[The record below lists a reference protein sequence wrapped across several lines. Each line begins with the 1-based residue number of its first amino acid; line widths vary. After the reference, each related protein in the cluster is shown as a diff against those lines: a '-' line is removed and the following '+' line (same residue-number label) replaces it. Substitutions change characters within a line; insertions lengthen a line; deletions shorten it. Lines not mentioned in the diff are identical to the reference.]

1 MISEKMFQSFRCSD
15 QLFVPSPVQ
24 CLLPDKFKEIIED
37 EIEKEIVDDEI
48 EKEFVDGE
56 IEKQIIDDNVAEEI
70 VILYFKDHVTR

>member
-1 MISEKMFQSFRCSD
+1 MFSEKMFQSFRCSD

-48 EKEFVDGE
+48 EKEIVDDEIEKEFVDGE
-56 IEKQIIDDNVAEEI
+56 IEK
-70 VILYFKDHVTR
+70 

>member
-1 MISEKMFQSFRCSD
+1 MFWEKMFQSFRCSD

>member
-1 MISEKMFQSFRCSD
+1 MFSEKMFQSFRCSD
-15 QLFVPSPVQ
+15 QLFVPYPVQ

-37 EIEKEIVDDEI
+37 EIKKEIVDDEI

>member
-1 MISEKMFQSFRCSD
+1 MFSEKMFQSFRCSD

-48 EKEFVDGE
+48 EKEFGDGE
-56 IEKQIIDDNVAEEI
+56 IEK
-70 VILYFKDHVTR
+70 

>member
-1 MISEKMFQSFRCSD
+1 MFSEKMFQSFRCLD
-15 QLFVPSPVQ
+15 QLLVPSPVQ
-24 CLLPDKFKEIIED
+24 CLLPDEFKEIIED

>member
-1 MISEKMFQSFRCSD
+1 MFSEKMFQSFQCSD

-48 EKEFVDGE
+48 EKEFVC
-56 IEKQIIDDNVAEEI
+56 
-70 VILYFKDHVTR
+70 